1 MNKNIRNTIT
11 FSIVILSGIISSR
24 YFLQQENKN
33 LNFKKD
39 EKIYIKKDEIAYEDI
54 LPMFQKAKALR
65 DEFRYEETI
74 EVFKEILKKIPQLN
88 IDNDQ
93 KEMTTSRTLSL
104 IGEFYDEIG
113 SYDEAISYY
122 LESVKEDGIS
132 LDPL

>member
-65 DEFRYEETI
+65 DEFR
-74 EVFKEILKKIPQLN
+74 
-88 IDNDQ
+88 
-93 KEMTTSRTLSL
+93 
-104 IGEFYDEIG
+104 
-113 SYDEAISYY
+113 
-122 LESVKEDGIS
+122 
-132 LDPL
+132 